1 MKRLLVILL
10 VLSWLVIPVSA
21 MEFEPP
27 DVPDSGELY
36 MPEDTQSFGQA
47 LWFIIKQA
55 GQQFLPEMTQAFS
68 LCLSIVAAMLLVRLA
83 DSFPGAS
90 AQVVHLVSTVF
101 MGILLLKPSNTMIQL
116 GTKTVEELSEYG
128 KLLIPVLTGALAAQ
142 GGVTS
147 STALY
152 AGTVFFVSVLSTVIA
167 KLIVPM
173 IYIYVCLSL
182 VNSAIGDELLLN
194 LRNFVK
200 WLSTW
205 SLKIILYVFT
215 GFLGITG
222 VVSGAADASAI
233 KALKLTVS
241 GMVPVVGGIISDASE
256 TILVSASIMK
266 SAAGVYGILAIIAV
280 FVGPFLKIGAQYL
293 MLKIT
298 GSICVMFSNKRESE
312 LIKDFSTGMA
322 MVLGMIG
329 TIGLLLL
336 ISVVCF
342 MKGMT

>member
-10 VLSWLVIPVSA
+10 VLAWLIIPVSA

-27 DVPDSGELY
+27 EVPDSGELY

-47 LWFIIKQA
+47 LWFILKQA

-83 DSFPGAS
+83 DSFPGTS

-152 AGTVFFVSVLSTVIA
+152 AGTVFFVSVLSTMIA

-182 VNSAIGDELLLN
+182 ANSAIGDELLLN

>member
-182 VNSAIGDELLLN
+182 ANSAIGDELLLN

>member
-173 IYIYVCLSL
+173 IYIYVSLSL